1 MPNPV
6 KENMMSYSCS
16 QSSNMNTPRLQVNME
31 AIIVLILALFHFSDY
46 NLNCGTQ
53 RIVGR
58 VELGT
63 SMAMEKN
70 YTQDIIMKI
79 RTLHQDHQ
87 FLAQ

>member
-16 QSSNMNTPRLQVNME
+16 QSSNMQVNME